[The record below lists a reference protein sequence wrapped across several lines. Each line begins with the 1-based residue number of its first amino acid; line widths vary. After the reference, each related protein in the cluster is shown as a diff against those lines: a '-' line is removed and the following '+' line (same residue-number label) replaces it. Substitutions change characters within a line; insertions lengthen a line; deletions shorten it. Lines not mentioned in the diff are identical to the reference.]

1 MWPLTQG
8 RNKPLARTYSRQ
20 EDIVHPKLAMA
31 IQLAVASLL
40 CAYLGFHCSQQGW
53 PKMQTAGF
61 VISILGFFFWAV
73 ARIQLGRSFAIQA
86 HAKDL
91 VTRGIF
97 SKIRNPIYVFGTIFV
112 AGLFLVIG
120 RPLLLL
126 LLLIIIP
133 MQIIRAK
140 KEAKVLEEKFGP
152 AYRDYR
158 AKTWF

>member
-1 MWPLTQG
+1 MNASVG
-8 RNKPLARTYSRQ
+8 K
-20 EDIVHPKLAMA
+20 A
-31 IQLAVASLL
+31 IQLIVVSLL
-40 CAYLGFHCSQQGW
+40 CVWAGTVCSDYGW
-53 PKMQTAGF
+53 PAMRTTGF
-61 VISILGFFFWAV
+61 AIMLFGYFFWMA

-86 HAKDL
+86 RATDL
-91 VTRGIF
+91 VTAGIY